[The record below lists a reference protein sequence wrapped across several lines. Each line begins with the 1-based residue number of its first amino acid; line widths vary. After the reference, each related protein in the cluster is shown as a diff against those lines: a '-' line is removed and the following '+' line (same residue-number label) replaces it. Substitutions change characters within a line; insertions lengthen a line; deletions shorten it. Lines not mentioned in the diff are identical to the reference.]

1 MRTSIRS
8 AQTNYLVHG
17 SPLLTVLL
25 AAIFQV
31 IPVVLTSPVLAV
43 ETDSARTRP
52 NILWIS
58 CEDISAHLGCYGD
71 PHAITPNLDQMAT
84 EGVRYSNAF
93 TAAGVCAPC
102 RSTIITGMYQN
113 SIGTHH
119 MRCNAKLPEWLK
131 PFPMYL
137 REAGYYC
144 TNNSKTDYQFKKP
157 SASEIWDS
165 SGRKAHWKNRGKEN
179 QPFFAV
185 FNFTGC
191 HESGIASESK
201 YKSVTANLTPDQRQ
215 VPDKLTTLPD
225 YYPDTA
231 VTREDWKR
239 NYELITAMDAW
250 AGELIQELKDA
261 DLYEDTIIIFWSDHG
276 VGLPRAKRWLYDS
289 GTHIPMIARIPKAMR
304 VDGQGKS
311 GSIEP
316 ELVSSVD
323 FGPTVLNLAGLP
335 IPKQTQG
342 RAFLGKNLTA
352 SRSYVY
358 GARDRMDER
367 YDIIRSVR
375 GQRYRYIRNFEPLK
389 PYYQYMNTP
398 EKGATMKEI
407 RQAEAAGNL
416 SPAMA
421 LFSAPIKPVE
431 ELYDLKKDPQEIH
444 NLAEDPKQQGRLKQM
459 RTALAAWQNDVGD
472 IGLIPEA
479 EIEIQEQNSGSRFE
493 ILNNTQ
499 ESRQALGRLVDM
511 ATEASNG
518 PSALPKL
525 ALGLND
531 PDPSVRYWAAT
542 GIGNIGSTAADSQPA
557 IKKALVDTSPS
568 VRIAAARAAAK
579 LGDTTTAIRVLE
591 QELASDHQWGRL
603 AAAIVLDEM
612 DEQAR
617 PALPALKKALENQ
630 PNKYIVRVA
639 NRAINELEN
648 TNNQVP

>member
-1 MRTSIRS
+1 MHC
-8 AQTNYLVHG
+8 L
-17 SPLLTVLL
+17 PLLPVLL
-25 AAIFQV
+25 VAIFQV
-31 IPVVLTSPVLAV
+31 SPVFQASPALAG
-43 ETDSARTRP
+43 ESDSTRTRP

-71 PHAITPNLDQMAT
+71 PHAITPNLDQMAA

-119 MRCNAKLPEWLK
+119 MRCNAKLPKWLK

-137 REAGYYC
+137 RQAGYYC

-201 YKSVTANLTPDQRQ
+201 YKSVTSILTPDQRQ
-215 VPDKLTTLPD
+215 DPNKLTTLPD

-250 AGELIQELKDA
+250 AGELIQEIKDA
-261 DLYEDTIIIFWSDHG
+261 GLYENTIIIFWSDHG

-289 GTHIPMIARIPKAMR
+289 GTHIPMIARIPKALR
-304 VDGQGKS
+304 VDGQGQS
-311 GSIEP
+311 GSVDP

-335 IPKQTQG
+335 IPKEVQG

-375 GQRYRYIRNFEPLK
+375 DQRYRYIRNFEPLK

-407 RQAEAAGNL
+407 RKAEAAGNL
-416 SPAMA
+416 SLAMA
-421 LFSAPIKPVE
+421 LFSAPRKPVE
-431 ELYDLKKDPQEIH
+431 ELYDLKNDPQEIH
-444 NLAEDPKQQGRLKQM
+444 NLSEDPKQQKRLKQM
-459 RTALAAWQNDVGD
+459 RNALTAWQNDVGD

-493 ILNNTQ
+493 ILNNPKG
-499 ESRQALGRLVDM
+499 SRQALGRLVDM

-518 PSALPKL
+518 PGALQKL
-525 ALGLND
+525 SKGLND
-531 PDPSVRYWAAT
+531 SDPSVRYWAAT
-542 GIGNIGSTAADSQPA
+542 GIGNIGSAAADSQQA
-557 IKKALVDTSPS
+557 IKATLTDPSPS
-568 VRIAAARAAAK
+568 VRIAAARAVAK
-579 LGDTTTAIRVLE
+579 LGDTTAAIHVLE

-630 PNKYIVRVA
+630 PNKYIVRVV